1 MKAYTLQTKIKHPI
15 LISDEKMIAYLVG
28 QRFHVQERF
37 LGLLISPSDVIL
49 FLNELFPT
57 KLTGLKIV
65 RFNDVDDPIKRLND
79 HIHSDLLYVDKHLR
93 SGFLLKLMK
102 LNPLLKVELD
112 DLADRMRS
120 IKDTDEIET
129 MRIASQIND
138 AVMSEVEA
146 LCIPGVLEKEVAAQI
161 EDLFISKGATSVSFQ
176 PIIAFGMNTADP
188 HAIPNDTELKEGMSV
203 IIDMG
208 CLYQGYCSDMTR
220 SFIIGENKKME
231 DIYQIV
237 KRANLA
243 AINAVQPGVLLKDI
257 DKAARDVIRDA
268 GYGDAFIHRTGHGI
282 GQDVHEPFDVSSS
295 SEVVAQVGMI
305 FSIEPGIYLPSL
317 GGIRIEDLVVVTEDG
332 CEVLNHYKK

>member
-49 FLNELFPT
+49 FLNELFPSQ
-57 KLTGLKIV
+57 LSGLKIV
-65 RFNDVDDPIKRLND
+65 RFNDVEDPIKKLNE
-79 HIHSDLLYVDKHLR
+79 HIHSDLLYVDKHLK

-102 LNPLLKVELD
+102 LSPLLKIELD
-112 DLADRMRS
+112 DMADRIRS
-120 IKDTDEIET
+120 IKDKDEIES

-138 AVMSEVEA
+138 AVMHEVEA
-146 LCIPGVLEKEVAAQI
+146 LCIPGVREKEIAAQI
-161 EDLFISKGATSVSFQ
+161 EELFISKGATGVSFT
-176 PIIAFGMNTADP
+176 PIVAFGKNTADP
-188 HAIPNDTELKEGMSV
+188 HAVPNDTELKEGMPV

-208 CLYQGYCSDMTR
+208 CVYQGYCSDMTR

-231 DIYQIV
+231 EIYQIV
-237 KRANLA
+237 KKANLA
-243 AINAVQPGVLLKDI
+243 AINAVGPGVLLRDI

-282 GQDVHEPFDVSSS
+282 GQDVHEPFDVSANSDT
-295 SEVVAQVGMI
+295 VAQVGMI

-317 GGIRIEDLVVVTEDG
+317 GGIRIEDLVVVTVDG
-332 CEVLNHYKK
+332 CEVLNHYPK

>member
-1 MKAYTLQTKIKHPI
+1 
-15 LISDEKMIAYLVG
+15 G

-57 KLTGLKIV
+57 KLTGIKIV
-65 RFNDVDDPIKRLND
+65 RFNDIDDPIRRLNE
-79 HIHSDLLYVDKHLR
+79 HIHSDLLYVDKHLK

-112 DLADRMRS
+112 DLADRIRS
-120 IKDTDEIET
+120 IKDKDEIET

-146 LCIPGVLEKEVAAQI
+146 LCVPGVLEKEIASQI
-161 EDLFISKGATSVSFQ
+161 EDLFISKGATSVSFP
-176 PIIAFGMNTADP
+176 PIIAFGTNTADP
-188 HAIPNDTELKEGMSV
+188 HAVPNDTELKEGMPV

-231 DIYQIV
+231 EIYQIV
-237 KRANLA
+237 KKANLA
-243 AINAVQPGVLLKDI
+243 AIDAVRPGVLLKDI

-282 GQDVHEPFDVSSS
+282 GQDVHEPFDVSSN

-317 GGIRIEDLVVVTEDG
+317 GGIRIEDLVIVTEDG

>member
-1 MKAYTLQTKIKHPI
+1 MKAYTLQSKIQHPI

-57 KLTGLKIV
+57 KLTGIKIV
-65 RFNDVDDPIKRLND
+65 RFNDIDDPIKRLND
-79 HIHSDLLYVDKHLR
+79 HIHSDLLYVDKHLK
-93 SGFLLKLMK
+93 SGFLLRLMK

-112 DLADRMRS
+112 DLADRIRA
-120 IKDTDEIET
+120 IKDNDEIET

-138 AVMSEVEA
+138 AVMNEVEA
-146 LCIPGVLEKEVAAQI
+146 LCVPGVREKEIAAQI
-161 EDLFISKGATSVSFQ
+161 EDLFISKGATSVSFP
-176 PIIAFGMNTADP
+176 PIIAFGTNTADP
-188 HAIPNDTELKEGMSV
+188 HAVPNDTELKEGMPV

-220 SFIIGENKKME
+220 SFIIGENKKLE
-231 DIYQIV
+231 EIYQIV
-237 KRANLA
+237 KQANLA
-243 AINAVQPGVLLKDI
+243 AIDAVKPGIFLKDI

-282 GQDVHEPFDVSSS
+282 GQDVHEPFDVSSNS
-295 SEVVAQVGMI
+295 DIVAQVGMI
-305 FSIEPGIYLPSL
+305 FSIEPGIYLPRL

>member
-1 MKAYTLQTKIKHPI
+1 MKAYTLQSKIQHPI

-65 RFNDVDDPIKRLND
+65 RFNDVDDPIKKLDD
-79 HIHSDLLYVDKHLR
+79 HIHSDLLYVDKHLK

-112 DLADRMRS
+112 DLADRIRA
-120 IKDTDEIET
+120 IKDQSEIET

-138 AVMSEVEA
+138 AVMHEVET
-146 LCIPGVLEKEVAAQI
+146 LLVPGVREKEIAAQI
-161 EDLFISKGATSVSFQ
+161 EERFISKGATSVSFP
-176 PIIAFGMNTADP
+176 PIIAFGKNTADP
-188 HAIPNDTELKEGMSV
+188 HAMPNDLELKEGMPV

-231 DIYQIV
+231 EIYQIV

-243 AINAVQPGVLLKDI
+243 AIKAVKPGVLLKDI

-282 GQDVHEPFDVSSS
+282 GQDVHEPFDVSSN

>member
-1 MKAYTLQTKIKHPI
+1 MKAYTLQNKIQHPI

-57 KLTGLKIV
+57 KLTGIKIV
-65 RFNDVDDPIKRLND
+65 RFNDIDDPIKRLND
-79 HIHSDLLYVDKHLR
+79 HIHSDLLYVDKHLK

-112 DLADRMRS
+112 DLADRIRA
-120 IKDTDEIET
+120 IKDKDEIET

-138 AVMSEVEA
+138 AVMSEVES
-146 LCIPGVLEKEVAAQI
+146 LCVPGVLEKEIASQI
-161 EDLFISKGATSVSFQ
+161 EDLFISKGATSVSFP
-176 PIIAFGMNTADP
+176 PIIAFGINTADP
-188 HAIPNDTELKEGMSV
+188 HAIPNDTELKEGMPV
-203 IIDMG
+203 IVDMG

-220 SFIIGENKKME
+220 SFILGENKKME
-231 DIYQIV
+231 EIYQIV
-237 KRANLA
+237 KKANLA
-243 AINAVQPGVLLKDI
+243 AIDAVKPGVLLKDI

>member
-1 MKAYTLQTKIKHPI
+1 MKAYTLQTKIQHPI

-57 KLTGLKIV
+57 RLTGIKIV
-65 RFNDVDDPIKRLND
+65 RFNDVDDPIRRLNE
-79 HIHSDLLYVDKHLR
+79 HIHSDLLYVDKHLK

-112 DLADRMRS
+112 DLADRIRA
-120 IKDTDEIET
+120 IKDKDEIET

-146 LCIPGVLEKEVAAQI
+146 LCVPGVLEKEIAAQI
-161 EDLFISKGATSVSFQ
+161 EDLFISKGATSVSFP
-176 PIIAFGMNTADP
+176 PIIAFGTNTADP
-188 HAIPNDTELKEGMSV
+188 HAVPNDTELKEGMPV
-203 IIDMG
+203 IVDMG

-231 DIYQIV
+231 EIYQIV
-237 KRANLA
+237 KKANLA
-243 AINAVQPGVLLKDI
+243 AIDTVKPGVLLKDI

-282 GQDVHEPFDVSSS
+282 GQDVHEPFDVSSN
-295 SEVVAQVGMI
+295 SEVVVQVGMI

>member
-1 MKAYTLQTKIKHPI
+1 MP
-15 LISDEKMIAYLVG
+15 
-28 QRFHVQERF
+28 
-37 LGLLISPSDVIL
+37 
-49 FLNELFPT
+49 
-57 KLTGLKIV
+57 
-65 RFNDVDDPIKRLND
+65 
-79 HIHSDLLYVDKHLR
+79 
-93 SGFLLKLMK
+93 
-102 LNPLLKVELD
+102 
-112 DLADRMRS
+112 
-120 IKDTDEIET
+120 
-129 MRIASQIND
+129 
-138 AVMSEVEA
+138 
-146 LCIPGVLEKEVAAQI
+146 
-161 EDLFISKGATSVSFQ
+161 
-176 PIIAFGMNTADP
+176 
-188 HAIPNDTELKEGMSV
+188 V

-231 DIYQIV
+231 EIYQIV
-237 KRANLA
+237 KKANLA
-243 AINAVQPGVLLKDI
+243 AINAVKPGVLLKDI

>member
-1 MKAYTLQTKIKHPI
+1 MKAYTLQTKIQHPI

-28 QRFHVQERF
+28 QRFYVQERF

-79 HIHSDLLYVDKHLR
+79 HIHSDLLYVDKHLK
-93 SGFLLKLMK
+93 SGFLLRLMK

-112 DLADRMRS
+112 DLADRIRA
-120 IKDTDEIET
+120 IKDVEEIET

-161 EDLFISKGATSVSFQ
+161 EDLFISKAATSVSFP
-176 PIIAFGMNTADP
+176 PIIAFGVNTADP
-188 HAIPNDTELKEGMSV
+188 HAIPNDTELKEGMPV

-231 DIYQIV
+231 EIYQIV
-237 KRANLA
+237 KKANLA
-243 AINAVQPGVLLKDI
+243 AIHAVKPGVLLKDI

>member
-1 MKAYTLQTKIKHPI
+1 MKAYSLQAKIQHPI

-37 LGLLISPSDVIL
+37 LGLLISPSNIIL

-57 KLTGLKIV
+57 HLTGLKIV
-65 RFNDVDDPIKRLND
+65 RFNDADDPIQRLNE
-79 HIHSDLLYVDKHLR
+79 HIHSGLLYVDKHLR
-93 SGFLLKLMK
+93 AGFLLKLMR
-102 LNPLLKVELD
+102 LNPLLNIELD
-112 DLADRMRS
+112 DMADRVRA
-120 IKDTDEIET
+120 IKDKDEIET

-138 AVMSEVEA
+138 AVMSEVKA
-146 LCIPGVLEKEVAAQI
+146 LCVPGIREKEIAMQI
-161 EDLFISKGATSVSFQ
+161 ENLFISKGATGISFS
-176 PIIAFGMNTADP
+176 PIIAFGKNTADP
-188 HAIPNDTELKEGMSV
+188 HAIPNDTELKEGMPV

-208 CLYQGYCSDMTR
+208 CVYQGYCSDMTR
-220 SFIIGENKKME
+220 SFIIGENKTME
-231 DIYQIV
+231 EIYPIV

-243 AINAVQPGVLLKDI
+243 AIDAVRPGALFRDI
-257 DKAARDVIRDA
+257 DKAARDVIREA

-282 GQDVHEPFDVSSS
+282 GQDVHEPYDVSPN

-332 CEVLNHYKK
+332 CEVLNHSKK

>member
-1 MKAYTLQTKIKHPI
+1 MKAYTLQTKIQHPI

-79 HIHSDLLYVDKHLR
+79 HIHSDLLYVDKHLK
-93 SGFLLKLMK
+93 SGFLLRLMK

-112 DLADRMRS
+112 DLADRIRA
-120 IKDTDEIET
+120 IKDAEEIET

-161 EDLFISKGATSVSFQ
+161 EDLFISKGATSVSFP
-176 PIIAFGMNTADP
+176 PIIAFDVNTADP
-188 HAIPNDTELKEGMSV
+188 HAIPNDTELKEGMPV

-231 DIYQIV
+231 EIYQIV

-243 AINAVQPGVLLKDI
+243 AIHAVKPGVLLKDI

-282 GQDVHEPFDVSSS
+282 GQDVHEPFDVSSN

>member
-1 MKAYTLQTKIKHPI
+1 MKAYTLQTKIQHPI

-79 HIHSDLLYVDKHLR
+79 HIHSDLLYVDKHLK
-93 SGFLLKLMK
+93 SGFLLRLMK

-112 DLADRMRS
+112 DLADRIRA
-120 IKDTDEIET
+120 IKDAEEIET

-161 EDLFISKGATSVSFQ
+161 EDLFISKGATSASFP
-176 PIIAFGMNTADP
+176 PIIAFGVNTADP
-188 HAIPNDTELKEGMSV
+188 HAIPNDTELKEGMPV

-231 DIYQIV
+231 EIYQIV

-243 AINAVQPGVLLKDI
+243 AIHAVKPGVLLKDI